1 MLQQVIEAAGTLA
14 AAPVVGV
21 IALLL
26 VATIGLSWELRRR
39 TDRCERCEQAHAA
52 VVAELARQKDVL
64 GEKLGERIDALNQ
77 DRVNMAEEQAKNMM
91 EILREMLAAVD
102 QISGQ
107 IKELT
112 REYGDTARQQTEKL
126 NEILEGLRDQLKAIL
141 EARRTGP

>member
-26 VATIGLSWELRRR
+26 VATIGLLWELRRR